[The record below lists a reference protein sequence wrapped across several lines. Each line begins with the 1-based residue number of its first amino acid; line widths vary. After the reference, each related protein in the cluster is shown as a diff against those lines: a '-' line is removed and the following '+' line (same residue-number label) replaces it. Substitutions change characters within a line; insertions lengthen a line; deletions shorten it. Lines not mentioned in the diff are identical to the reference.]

1 MSVRLEERSGIALAL
16 LDRPDRLNALDLA
29 TVSAVMAVVDQK
41 KPVLILG
48 STSSKAFSSGADT
61 SISDAERAA
70 VSESLYGL
78 YGAMRTSSTIIITA
92 ADGHAI
98 GGGAQLLLASDI
110 RIAGRS
116 LSIRFV
122 GVGHGLVVGAW
133 GLPSLI
139 GRGSALEL
147 CLTTRP
153 IGSDEALAKGLV
165 ERVVDDPLAEAI
177 AVGIAIMALDPALI
191 AAAKTIVAIS
201 DADKALQAERSLNSG
216 WGGSI
221 PGTGP
226 K

>member
-1 MSVRLEERSGIALAL
+1 MSVRLEERSGIAVAL

-29 TVSAVMAVVDQK
+29 TVSAVRAVVDQK
-41 KPVLILG
+41 KHVLILG
-48 STSSKAFSSGADT
+48 STSTRAFSSGADT
-61 SISDAERAA
+61 SVSDAERAA
-70 VSESLYGL
+70 VSGSLYGL
-78 YGAMRTSSTIIITA
+78 YTAMRAASTIIITA

-110 RIAGRS
+110 RVAGRS

-177 AVGIAIMALDPALI
+177 EVGTAIMALDPALI

-201 DADKALQAERSLNSG
+201 GPDKALQAERSFNSG

-221 PGTGP
+221 PGTGST
-226 K
+226 

>member
-1 MSVRLEERSGIALAL
+1 MSVHLEERSGIALAL

-29 TVSAVMAVVDQK
+29 TVRDVMAVVDQK

-78 YGAMRTSSTIIITA
+78 YAAMRASSTIIIAA

-139 GRGSALEL
+139 GRGRALEL

-177 AVGIAIMALDPALI
+177 EVGIAIMALDPAPI

-201 DADKALQAERSLNSG
+201 DADKALQAERSFNSG

-226 K
+226 T

>member
-1 MSVRLEERSGIALAL
+1 MSVRLEERSGIAVAL
-16 LDRPDRLNALDLA
+16 LDRPDRLNALDLE

-48 STSSKAFSSGADT
+48 STSSRAFSSGADT

-78 YGAMRTSSTIIITA
+78 YLAMRASSTIIIAA

-98 GGGAQLLLASDI
+98 GGGAQLLLASDL

-177 AVGIAIMALDPALI
+177 EVGIAIMALDPALI

-201 DADKALQAERSLNSG
+201 DADKALQAERSFNSA

-226 K
+226 T

>member
-1 MSVRLEERSGIALAL
+1 MSVRLEEQSGIAVAL
-16 LDRPDRLNALDLA
+16 LDRPERLNALDLA
-29 TVSAVMAVVDQK
+29 TVSAVKAVVEQK
-41 KPVLILG
+41 EPVLILG
-48 STSSKAFSSGADT
+48 STSPKAFSSGADT

-78 YGAMRTSSTIIITA
+78 YTAMRATSTIIITA

-110 RIAGRS
+110 RVAGPA

-133 GLPSLI
+133 GLPALI
-139 GRGSALEL
+139 GRGRALEL

-153 IGSDEALAKGLV
+153 IGSDEALANGLV

-177 AVGIAIMALDPALI
+177 EVGIAIRALDPALL
-191 AAAKTIVAIS
+191 AVAKTIVGIG
-201 DADKALQAERSLNSG
+201 DADRALQAERSFNSG
-216 WGGSI
+216 WEGSI
-221 PGTGP
+221 PGSGP
-226 K
+226 A

>member
-1 MSVRLEERSGIALAL
+1 MSVHLEEQSGIALAL

-29 TVSAVMAVVDQK
+29 TVRAVMAVVDQK

-48 STSSKAFSSGADT
+48 STSAKAFSSGADT
-61 SISDAERAA
+61 SVSDAERAA

-78 YGAMRTSSTIIITA
+78 YAAMRASSTIIITA

-133 GLPSLI
+133 GLASLI

-165 ERVVDDPLAEAI
+165 ERVVDDPLTEAI
-177 AVGIAIMALDPALI
+177 EVGSAIMALDPALI

-201 DADKALQAERSLNSG
+201 DADKALQAERSFNSG

-221 PGTGP
+221 PGAGP